1 MKDVVE
7 SWLDG
12 TRSHFPTM
20 INVYS
25 NTINEDN
32 TMSTIA
38 MNAVATATFTVEM
51 REKLEEILISM
62 LDSGTISEELAMEA
76 NDTNTL
82 FDLRAVLR
90 RGDLDY
96 IVDQHIIDL
105 IQGKVTVQ
113 PLADGSNVDISEFFK
128 CNTPE
133 EAKALRSWAGVFDVE
148 IPTTMSVV
156 EENPMIDQAKE
167 VSKGFRAIVEAKQD
181 LNASMIAMDD
191 IERKSA
197 GAIATAL
204 VHALEKK
211 GTLVQDLHY
220 FEDGSHAKNYHFKT
234 SVNFDYRLV
243 AMLSVQLAGVLPYLE
258 NEYDMSHVVATA
270 VFRRRFRDIARMNRS
285 IPGAYNDLMDKA
297 GSTHWHEKL
306 QSGLELAIEAGLI
319 DHNAETGT
327 IKHSMKYLG
336 SCISRTGIMHRV
348 EPINV
353 DNRRKERVKG
363 RSNPRKDGT
372 SKAVREAMEYIES
385 QAQLVNVRLLN
396 IINMFVEHCSVQG
409 YAIPAVLQ
417 ESGHVIHGCNKLADH
432 EAIYSEYFQDLR
444 GRMYQF
450 AHCGPNPQAADM
462 SKALCYHTVQ
472 NWVQKGSVQH
482 EMFLNEFFGEVIGN
496 TDSVWATEAYI
507 RRMIAN
513 PVGALTYAF
522 SSFEY
527 DLDEQGQMQ
536 YDEKGNLKY
545 IKAPGDLPFK
555 KFFSY
560 IDMCFSWVEFEDNG
574 QADVRF
580 GFGPDAKCS
589 GAQIF
594 AILAGCET
602 MAKACG
608 LVTGYDVKPADPY
621 NMSAQEVNKITQGIR
636 NKNLV
641 PSRTITR
648 NEIKT
653 PFMAIQYGGGVP
665 ALRYKKFEPTMEALG
680 IEEQHRDKFC
690 KDVVIEGINNAM
702 GPVIGS
708 FINCLR
714 SAVADYC
721 QEHDVDYFDY
731 RHVDGFLCTK
741 KGEANVQMT
750 ELPFIIN
757 YGGEGTG
764 VIFGSQKTNTGWMV
778 ASRTSGILQRENFIY
793 YFPVHFIQGL
803 DAVIARG
810 IALGAKKAGL
820 RGYSTIHDQF
830 RVCLE
835 DAPRL
840 RSEVIPAVY
849 EELFLNNDPV
859 AHLGKQIQRELV
871 WGNPLEGRKTVV
883 SKEILFSNDAYY
895 FE

>member
-1 MKDVVE
+1 
-7 SWLDG
+7 
-12 TRSHFPTM
+12 
-20 INVYS
+20 
-25 NTINEDN
+25 
-32 TMSTIA
+32 MSTIA

-51 REKLEEILISM
+51 KERLEEILIAM

-90 RGDLDY
+90 RGDLDH
-96 IVDQHIIDL
+96 IVDQHIINV
-105 IQGKVTVQ
+105 IQGKATVA
-113 PLADGSNVDISEFFK
+113 PMVDGTHVDISEFFK

-148 IPTTMSVV
+148 IPTTMSVI
-156 EENPMIDQAKE
+156 EEKPMIDQAKE
-167 VSKGFRAIVEAKQD
+167 VSKGFRTIVEAKQD

-211 GTLVQDLHY
+211 GVLVQDLHY
-220 FEDGSHAKNYHFKT
+220 FEDGSHDKNYHFKT
-234 SVNFDYRLV
+234 NSNFDYRLI

-258 NEYDMSHVVATA
+258 NEYDMDHVVSTA
-270 VFRRRFRDIARMNRS
+270 VFRRRFRDIARMNRN
-285 IPGAYNDLMDKA
+285 IPGAYNDLMDAA
-297 GSTHWHEKL
+297 GTTHWHEKL
-306 QSGLELAIEAGLI
+306 KSGLELAIDAGLI
-319 DHNAETGT
+319 DFNAETNT
-327 IKHSMKYLG
+327 IKHSLKYLG

-363 RSNPRKDGT
+363 RGNPRKDGT
-372 SKAVREAMEYIES
+372 SKTVREAMEFIES
-385 QAQLVNVRLLN
+385 QAQKVNTRLLN
-396 IINMFVEHCSVQG
+396 ILNLFIEHCAVNNF
-409 YAIPAVLQ
+409 ALPAVLQ
-417 ESGHVIHGCNKLADH
+417 ESGHVIHGCNRLAAH

-482 EMFLNEFFGEVIGN
+482 QIFLNEFFGEVIGDK
-496 TDSVWATEAYI
+496 DSVWASEAYI
-507 RRMIAN
+507 RRMVAN

-527 DLDEQGQMQ
+527 DLDGQGQMQ

-560 IDMCFSWVEFEDNG
+560 IDMCYSWVEFEDNG
-574 QADVRF
+574 QADVRL

-636 NKNLV
+636 NRNLV

-690 KDVVIEGINNAM
+690 SEVVIEGINNAM

-708 FINCLR
+708 FIKCLR
-714 SAVADYC
+714 NAVEDYC
-721 QEHDVDYFDY
+721 NEHNVDYFDY

-741 KGEANVQMT
+741 KGEASVQMT
-750 ELPFIIN
+750 ESPFIIN

-764 VIFGSQKTNTGWMV
+764 VIFGSQKSDTGWMV

-859 AHLGKQIQRELV
+859 AHLGKQIQRKLV

-883 SKEILFSNDAYY
+883 SKEILFSTDAYY

>member
-1 MKDVVE
+1 M
-7 SWLDG
+7 
-12 TRSHFPTM
+12 
-20 INVYS
+20 
-25 NTINEDN
+25 NTINQVV
-32 TMSTIA
+32 TTQSTTK
-38 MNAVATATFTVEM
+38 TA
-51 REKLEEILISM
+51 
-62 LDSGTISEELAMEA
+62 
-76 NDTNTL
+76 
-82 FDLRAVLR
+82 
-90 RGDLDY
+90 
-96 IVDQHIIDL
+96 
-105 IQGKVTVQ
+105 
-113 PLADGSNVDISEFFK
+113 
-128 CNTPE
+128 
-133 EAKALRSWAGVFDVE
+133 
-148 IPTTMSVV
+148 
-156 EENPMIDQAKE
+156 EENLMIDQAKE

-211 GTLVQDLHY
+211 GVLVQDLHY
-220 FEDGSHAKNYHFKT
+220 FEDGSHDKNYHFKT
-234 SVNFDYRLV
+234 NSNFDYRLI

-258 NEYDMSHVVATA
+258 NEYDMDHVVSTA
-270 VFRRRFRDIARMNRS
+270 VFRRRFRDIARMNRNLG
-285 IPGAYNDLMDKA
+285 GAYNEQMDAA
-297 GSTHWHEKL
+297 GTTHWHEKL
-306 QSGLELAIEAGLI
+306 KDGLELAIDAGLV
-319 DHNAETGT
+319 DFNAETNT
-327 IKHSMKYLG
+327 IKHSLKYLG

-372 SKAVREAMEYIES
+372 SKTVREAMEFIES
-385 QAQLVNVRLLN
+385 QAQLVNNRLLN
-396 IINMFVEHCSVQG
+396 IINMFMEECNVKG
-409 YAIPAVLQ
+409 YPIPAVLQ
-417 ESGHVIHGCNKLADH
+417 ESGHVIHGCNKLAAH

-450 AHCGPNPQAADM
+450 AHCGPNPQAADL

-472 NWVQKGSVQH
+472 NWVQKGSIQH
-482 EMFLNEFFGEVIGN
+482 KLFLNEFFDEVIGDK
-496 TDSVWATEAYI
+496 DSVWATEAYI
-507 RRMIAN
+507 RRIVAN
-513 PVGALTYAF
+513 PVGALVYAF
-522 SSFEY
+522 NQHNGE
-527 DLDEQGQMQ
+527 
-536 YDEKGNLKY
+536 
-545 IKAPGDLPFK
+545 LPFK

-560 IDMCFSWVEFEDNG
+560 IDMCYSWVEFEDNG
-574 QADVRF
+574 QADVRL

-608 LVTGYDVKPADPY
+608 LVTGYDQKPADPY
-621 NMSAQEVNKITQGIR
+621 NMSALEVNKITQDIQ

-641 PSRTITR
+641 PNRTITR

-680 IEEQHRDKFC
+680 IEEKYRDKFC
-690 KDVVIEGINNAM
+690 SAVVVKGINNAM
-702 GPVIGS
+702 GPIIGS
-708 FINCLR
+708 FIECLR
-714 SAVADYC
+714 DAVADYC
-721 QEHDVDYFDY
+721 NEHNVDYFDY

-741 KGEANVQMT
+741 KGEASVQMT
-750 ELPFIIN
+750 VEPFIIN

-764 VIFGSQKTNTGWMV
+764 VIFGSQKNDTGWMV

-840 RSEVIPAVY
+840 RAEVIPAVY
-849 EELFLNNDPV
+849 KELFLENDPV
-859 AHLGKQIQRELV
+859 THLGNQIGRKLV

-883 SKEILFSNDAYY
+883 TEEILFATDSYY

>member
-1 MKDVVE
+1 MSNV
-7 SWLDG
+7 
-12 TRSHFPTM
+12 TTMNSHTF
-20 INVYS
+20 
-25 NTINEDN
+25 
-32 TMSTIA
+32 
-38 MNAVATATFTVEM
+38 ATFTDLMKE
-51 REKLEEILISM
+51 RLESVLISM
-62 LDSGTISEELAMEA
+62 LDSGTITEEVAMSA
-76 NDTNTL
+76 NDATNL
-82 FDLRAVLR
+82 FELRKALHSS
-90 RGDLDY
+90 DLD
-96 IVDQHIIDL
+96 HIIDQHV
-105 IQGKVTVQ
+105 INIVMGQYEVERVTN
-113 PLADGSNVDISEFFK
+113 ANVDISEFFVCK
-128 CNTPE
+128 TPE

-148 IPTTMSVV
+148 IPTTMSVI
-156 EENPMIDQAKE
+156 EEHPVLTEEEWQMIENKGCEPDEVIIEEKPVIDQAKE
-167 VSKGFRAIVEAKQD
+167 VSKGFRTIVEAKQD

-211 GTLVQDLHY
+211 GTLVQCLPMGGGDDPKQY
-220 FEDGSHAKNYHFKT
+220 VFKT
-234 SVNFDYRLV
+234 SNNFDYRLI

-270 VFRRRFRDIARMNRS
+270 VFRRRFRDIARMNRN

-306 QSGLELAIEAGLI
+306 KSGLELAIDAGLI
-319 DHNAETGT
+319 DFNAETNT

-363 RSNPRKDGT
+363 RGNPRKDGT
-372 SKAVREAMEYIES
+372 SKTVREAMEFIES
-385 QAQLVNVRLLN
+385 QAQLVNNRLLN
-396 IINMFVEHCSVQG
+396 IINMFLEHCNVQG
-409 YAIPAVLQ
+409 YTIPAVFQ
-417 ESGHVIHGCNKLADH
+417 ESGHVIHGCNKLAAH

-450 AHCGPNPQAADM
+450 AHCGPNPQAADL

-482 EMFLNEFFGEVIGN
+482 KIFLNEFFDEVIGN
-496 TDSVWATEAYI
+496 KDSVWATEAYI
-507 RRMIAN
+507 RRMVAN

-522 SSFEY
+522 QQHNGE
-527 DLDEQGQMQ
+527 
-536 YDEKGNLKY
+536 
-545 IKAPGDLPFK
+545 LPFK

-560 IDMCFSWVEFEDNG
+560 IDMCYSWVEFEDNG
-574 QADVRF
+574 QADVRL

-641 PSRTITR
+641 PNRTITR

-653 PFMAIQYGGGVP
+653 PFMAIQYGGGIQ

-680 IEEQHRDKFC
+680 IEEQHRDRFC
-690 KDVVIEGINNAM
+690 GEVVIQGINNAM

-708 FINCLR
+708 FIQCLR
-714 SAVADYC
+714 KAAADYC
-721 QEHDVDYFDY
+721 NEHDVDYFDY

-741 KGEANVQMT
+741 KGEASVQMT

-764 VIFGSQKTNTGWMV
+764 VIFGSQKTNTGWSV
-778 ASRTSGILQRENFIY
+778 ASRTTGPLQRANFIY

>member
-1 MKDVVE
+1 MSNV
-7 SWLDG
+7 
-12 TRSHFPTM
+12 TTMNSHTF
-20 INVYS
+20 
-25 NTINEDN
+25 
-32 TMSTIA
+32 
-38 MNAVATATFTVEM
+38 ATFTDLMKE
-51 REKLEEILISM
+51 RLESVLISM
-62 LDSGTISEELAMEA
+62 LDSGTITEEVAMSA
-76 NDTNTL
+76 NDATNL
-82 FDLRAVLR
+82 FELRKALYSS
-90 RGDLDY
+90 DLD
-96 IVDQHIIDL
+96 HIIDQHV
-105 IQGKVTVQ
+105 INIVMGQYEVERVTN
-113 PLADGSNVDISEFFK
+113 ANVDISEFFVCK
-128 CNTPE
+128 TPE

-148 IPTTMSVV
+148 IPTTMRVI
-156 EENPMIDQAKE
+156 EEHPVLTEEEWQMIENKGCEPDEVIIEEKPMIDQAKE
-167 VSKGFRAIVEAKQD
+167 VSKGFRTIVEAKQD

-211 GTLVQDLHY
+211 GTLVQGLHY
-220 FEDGSHAKNYHFKT
+220 FEDGGHAKNYHFKT
-234 SVNFDYRLV
+234 SVNFDYRLI
-243 AMLSVQLAGVLPYLE
+243 ALLSVQLAGVLPYLE
-258 NEYDMSHVVATA
+258 TEYDMDHVVSTA
-270 VFRRRFRDIARMNRS
+270 VFRRRFRDIARMNRN
-285 IPGAYNDLMDKA
+285 IQGAYTEMMDAA
-297 GSTHWHEKL
+297 GTTHWHEKL
-306 QSGLELAIEAGLI
+306 KAGLELAIDAGLI
-319 DHNAETGT
+319 DFNAETNT
-327 IKHSMKYLG
+327 IKHSLKYLG

-363 RSNPRKDGT
+363 RGNPRKDGT
-372 SKAVREAMEYIES
+372 SKTVREAMEFIES
-385 QAQLVNVRLLN
+385 QAQLVNGRLLN
-396 IINMFVEHCSVQG
+396 IINMFLEHCNVQG
-409 YAIPAVLQ
+409 FAIPAVLQ
-417 ESGHVIHGCNKLADH
+417 ESSHVIHGCNKLAAH

-450 AHCGPNPQAADM
+450 AHCGPNPQAADL

-472 NWVQKGSVQH
+472 NWVQKGSEQH
-482 EMFLNEFFGEVIGN
+482 SIFLNEFFNEVIGDA
-496 TDSVWATEAYI
+496 DSVWATEAYI
-507 RRMIAN
+507 RRMVAN

-522 SSFEY
+522 QQHNGE
-527 DLDEQGQMQ
+527 
-536 YDEKGNLKY
+536 
-545 IKAPGDLPFK
+545 LPFK

-560 IDMCFSWVEFEDNG
+560 IDMCYSWVEFEDNG
-574 QADVRF
+574 QADVRL

-641 PSRTITR
+641 PNRTITR

-690 KDVVIEGINNAM
+690 SEVVIEGINNAM

-708 FINCLR
+708 FIKCLR
-714 SAVADYC
+714 NAVEDYC
-721 QEHDVDYFDY
+721 NEHNVDYFDY

-741 KGEANVQMT
+741 KGEASVQMT
-750 ELPFIIN
+750 ESPFIIN

-764 VIFGSQKTNTGWMV
+764 VIFGSQKSNTGWMV

-859 AHLGKQIQRELV
+859 AHLGEQIQRKLV

>member
-1 MKDVVE
+1 M
-7 SWLDG
+7 
-12 TRSHFPTM
+12 
-20 INVYS
+20 
-25 NTINEDN
+25 NTI
-32 TMSTIA
+32 T

-51 REKLEEILISM
+51 KERLEEILIAM
-62 LDSGTISEELAMEA
+62 LDSGSITEELAMEA
-76 NDTNTL
+76 NEANTL

-90 RGDLDY
+90 KGDLDH
-96 IVDQHIIDL
+96 IVDQHIINV
-105 IQGKVTVQ
+105 IQGKVTVA
-113 PLADGSNVDISEFFK
+113 PMANGAHVDISEFFK

-148 IPTTMSVV
+148 IPTTVTV
-156 EENPMIDQAKE
+156 IAEKPMIDQAKE
-167 VSKGFRAIVEAKQD
+167 VSKGFRTIVEAKQD
-181 LNASMIAMDD
+181 LDASMIAMDD

-211 GTLVQDLHY
+211 GTLVQDLHD
-220 FEDGSHAKNYHFKT
+220 FGEGEHAKNYHFKA
-234 SVNFDYRLV
+234 SVNFDYRLI

-258 NEYDMSHVVATA
+258 NEYDMDHVVGTA
-270 VFRRRFRDIARMNRS
+270 VFRRRFRDIARMNRN
-285 IPGAYNDLMDKA
+285 IQGAYNETMDAA
-297 GSTHWHEKL
+297 GTTHWHEKL
-306 QSGLELAIEAGLI
+306 KAGLELAIDAGLI
-319 DHNAETGT
+319 DYNAEANT
-327 IKHSMKYLG
+327 IKHSLKYLG

-363 RSNPRKDGT
+363 RGNPRKDGT
-372 SKAVREAMEYIES
+372 SRAVREAMEFIES
-385 QAQLVNVRLLN
+385 QAQLVNNRLLN
-396 IINMFVEHCSVQG
+396 IINMFMEECNVKG
-409 YAIPAVLQ
+409 YTIPAVLQ
-417 ESGHVIHGCNKLADH
+417 ESGHVIHGCNKLAAH

-450 AHCGPNPQAADM
+450 AHCGPNPQAADL

-482 EMFLNEFFGEVIGN
+482 KIFLNEFFDEVIGDK
-496 TDSVWATEAYI
+496 DSVWATEAYI

-513 PVGALTYAF
+513 PVGALVYAF

-527 DLDEQGQMQ
+527 DLDNQGQVQ
-536 YDEKGNLKY
+536 YDEKGNIKY

-560 IDMCFSWVEFEDNG
+560 IDMCYSWVEFEDNG
-574 QADVRF
+574 QADVRL

-608 LVTGYDVKPADPY
+608 LVTGYDQRPADPY
-621 NMSAQEVNKITQGIR
+621 NMSALEVNKITQVIQ

-641 PSRTITR
+641 PNRTITR
-648 NEIKT
+648 KEIKT
-653 PFMAIQYGGGVP
+653 PFMAIQYGGGKP

-690 KDVVIEGINNAM
+690 SDVVIKGINNAM

-708 FINCLR
+708 FIGCLR
-714 SAVADYC
+714 KTVADYC
-721 QEHDVDYFDY
+721 EEHDVDYFDY

-750 ELPFIIN
+750 DKPFIIN

-764 VIFGSQKTNTGWMV
+764 VIFGSQKNDTGWMV

-840 RSEVIPAVY
+840 RAEVIPAVY

-859 AHLGKQIQRELV
+859 AHLGKQIGREMV
-871 WGNPLEGRKTVV
+871 WGNPMESRKTVV
-883 SKEILFSNDAYY
+883 SKEILYSADAYY

>member
-1 MKDVVE
+1 
-7 SWLDG
+7 
-12 TRSHFPTM
+12 
-20 INVYS
+20 
-25 NTINEDN
+25 
-32 TMSTIA
+32 MSTIT
-38 MNAVATATFTVEM
+38 MNNTATATFSAEM
-51 REKLEEILISM
+51 KENLEMVLISM
-62 LDSGTISEELAMEA
+62 LDSGTLTEEQAMEMNGA
-76 NDTNTL
+76 TTL
-82 FDLRAVLR
+82 RELRIAALNHNLVEEIVHVIKVIT
-90 RGDLDY
+90 GEY
-96 IVDQHIIDL
+96 IN
-105 IQGKVTVQ
+105 Q
-113 PLADGSNVDISEFFK
+113 PLANVDRNVDLSEFFK

-133 EAKALRSWAGVFDVE
+133 EAKALRSWAAVFNVE
-148 IPTTMSVV
+148 IPTTMTVI
-156 EENPMIDQAKE
+156 EEKPMIDQAKE
-167 VSKGFRAIVEAKQD
+167 VSKGFRTIVEAKQD
-181 LNASMIAMDD
+181 LDASMIAMDD

-220 FEDGSHAKNYHFKT
+220 FEDGDHAKNYHFKT
-234 SVNFDYRLV
+234 SVNFDYRLI

-258 NEYDMSHVVATA
+258 NEYDMDHVVSTA
-270 VFRRRFRDIARMNRS
+270 VFRRRFRDIARMNRN
-285 IPGAYNDLMDKA
+285 IQGAYNEMMDAA
-297 GSTHWHEKL
+297 GTTHWHEKL
-306 QSGLELAIEAGLI
+306 KAGLELAIDAGLV
-319 DHNAETGT
+319 DYNAETNT
-327 IKHSMKYLG
+327 IKHSLKYLG

-363 RSNPRKDGT
+363 RGNPRKDGT
-372 SKAVREAMEYIES
+372 SKTVREAMEFIES
-385 QAQLVNVRLLN
+385 QAQLVNNRLLN
-396 IINMFVEHCSVQG
+396 IINMFMEECNVKG
-409 YAIPAVLQ
+409 YTIPAVFQ
-417 ESGHVIHGCNKLADH
+417 ESGHVIHGCNKLAAH

-450 AHCGPNPQAADM
+450 AHCGPNPQAADL

-482 EMFLNEFFGEVIGN
+482 KIFLNEFFDEVIGN
-496 TDSVWATEAYI
+496 KDSVWATEAYI

-513 PVGALTYAF
+513 PVGALVYAF

-527 DLDEQGQMQ
+527 DLDNQGQVQ
-536 YDEKGNLKY
+536 YDEKGNIKY

-560 IDMCFSWVEFEDNG
+560 IDMCYSWVEFEDNG
-574 QADVRF
+574 QADVRL

-608 LVTGYDVKPADPY
+608 LVTGYDQRPADPY
-621 NMSAQEVNKITQGIR
+621 NMSALEVNKITQVIQ

-641 PSRTITR
+641 PNRTITR

-653 PFMAIQYGGGVP
+653 PFMAIQYGGGKP

-690 KDVVIEGINNAM
+690 SDVVIKGINNAM
-702 GPVIGS
+702 GPIIGS
-708 FINCLR
+708 FIGCLR
-714 SAVADYC
+714 KTVADYC
-721 QEHDVDYFDY
+721 DENNVDYFDY

-750 ELPFIIN
+750 DTPFIIN

-764 VIFGSQKTNTGWMV
+764 VIFGSQKNDTGWMV

-840 RSEVIPAVY
+840 RAEVIPAVY

-859 AHLGKQIQRELV
+859 AHLGKQIGREMV
-871 WGNPLEGRKTVV
+871 WGNPMESRKTVV
-883 SKEILFSNDAYY
+883 SKEILYSADAYY